1 MNISLNNKSKIEL
14 DNSILIHPFY
24 REENGEFYKNK
35 LVDIKEVFYQV
46 EIDTEDNNEFEAY
59 KYETYYLLTFTNEAG
74 DFHQYK
80 SKVKPKNIDKVF
92 YYIVKDEEITNI
104 FPEKNKK
111 ELKKYITVKN
121 DYIYDNSIFKLIEY
135 NPFKTLIIGCGSI
148 LTLIHLSGCFDNLH
162 PGDSLFLS
170 FIIGVW
176 LPLFLFFLLTLRY
189 QRKIEKFKSKKE
201 QEEKETAFEKF
212 I

>member
-1 MNISLNNKSKIEL
+1 MNISLNNKSKIGL
-14 DNSILIHPFY
+14 DNRILIHPFY
-24 REENGEFYKNK
+24 QEENGEFYKNK

-121 DYIYDNSIFKLIEY
+121 DYSYDNNIFKLI
-135 NPFKTLIIGCGSI
+135 K
-148 LTLIHLSGCFDNLH
+148 
-162 PGDSLFLS
+162 
-170 FIIGVW
+170 
-176 LPLFLFFLLTLRY
+176 
-189 QRKIEKFKSKKE
+189 
-201 QEEKETAFEKF
+201 
-212 I
+212 